1 MTSPSRDFS
10 GADIVSVLQGFG
22 YREDRQRG
30 SHVILK
36 YTHPET
42 GEIRTVTV
50 PLHDRIRT
58 GTLQAI
64 AEQCGAKDFHE
75 WCRWIDE
82 HR

>member
-1 MTSPSRDFS
+1 MTSPSRDFY
-10 GADIVSVLQGFG
+10 GADLVSVLQGFG
-22 YREDRQRG
+22 YRKDRQRG

-36 YTHPET
+36 YGHPET
-42 GEIRTVTV
+42 GEVRTITV
-50 PLHDRIRT
+50 PLHDRTRT

-64 AEQCGAKDFHE
+64 AERRRADFHE